1 MKEREIKKIEILF
14 RGERGLEMG
23 ASIRFLS
30 NNNKVVI
37 NQVTNG
43 SISIHNQEYMNSMMI
58 NLSNYIKSFTRIDE
72 LVILTGYL
80 PGNMGIY
87 YQPIINIFIPKIKHY
102 EEKIS
107 SFIFECFTHDKTK
120 PLTFNNINE
129 INDYYNRVGPF
140 FN

>member
-1 MKEREIKKIEILF
+1 
-14 RGERGLEMG
+14 
-23 ASIRFLS
+23 
-30 NNNKVVI
+30 
-37 NQVTNG
+37 
-43 SISIHNQEYMNSMMI
+43 MI

-72 LVILTGYL
+72 LEIHTGYL

-107 SFIFECFTHDKTK
+107 SFIFEGSKSYNQK
-120 PLTFNNINE
+120 PITFNNINE
-129 INDYYNRVGPF
+129 INDYYNRVGHF